1 MAAAAE
7 RPVGPTGADT
17 FVLPG
22 SGWSR
27 RLMREMSM
35 NSDRIAGAAE
45 QAKGKAETAAGQLTG
60 DTKLQVEGR
69 ADEAAG
75 TLRNA
80 TGDLEDAVREATADP
95 QSEVEHLRAEVERL
109 SREPATPRLDA
120 ATKAADRYGQELD
133 RYLDVIR
140 ERPLTA

>member
-1 MAAAAE
+1 
-7 RPVGPTGADT
+7 
-17 FVLPG
+17 
-22 SGWSR
+22 
-27 RLMREMSM
+27 MREMSM

-45 QAKGKAETAAGQLTG
+45 QAEGKAETAAGQLTG
-60 DTKLQVEGR
+60 DTKLRVEGR

-75 TLRNA
+75 TFRNA

-120 ATKAADRYGQELD
+120 AAEAADRYGQELD

-140 ERPLTA
+140 ERPLAAVGVAACAGFLIGRLISGNRYVYRI

>member
-75 TLRNA
+75 TLRNTA
-80 TGDLEDAVREATADP
+80 GDLEDAVREATADP

-109 SREPATPRLDA
+109 SSTTLALPR
-120 ATKAADRYGQELD
+120 RVE
-133 RYLDVIR
+133 
-140 ERPLTA
+140 E